1 MVLVRV
7 EELAAL
13 ADGALPPRRRAEV
26 EAAVAASPGLA
37 RLLRVQVDTARAIRA
52 AAAQVEVPASLH
64 GRASGNPSGPFR
76 R

>member
-13 ADGALPPRRRAEV
+13 ADGALPRERRAEV

-37 RLLRVQVDTARAIRA
+37 RLLRVQVDTAQAIRT
-52 AAAQVEVPASLH
+52 AAAQVQAPASLH
-64 GRASGNPSGPFR
+64 WRASGNPSRPLR